1 MTVAP
6 TRPATTAPPIP
17 RPREAEPDLPQAAE
31 ATTATTP
38 DLPAAQ
44 FPWPE
49 PWRFSRG
56 ARPRTEY
63 WDVATASWH
72 SRGPLPRSGQRD

>member
-1 MTVAP
+1 MTVLTSSP
-6 TRPATTAPPIP
+6 TTNAPPIP
-17 RPREAEPDLPQAAE
+17 RPREAEPDLPRVAE
-31 ATTATTP
+31 TATTP
-38 DLPAAQ
+38 PAQ

-49 PWRFSRG
+49 PWRFSAG

-72 SRGPLPRSGQRD
+72 SRGPRRD